1 MKRIIKIKDKN
12 IDKESAIITIKIIV
26 FPIVSFVIMIFGIFF
41 LVGKLN
47 NFRSLP
53 ENYRGN
59 TLEYH
64 QEYGIRPDLLI
75 GDFDTLSPE
84 ILKKW
89 ETQGVPGYLV
99 KDFYIYRK
107 KVLLGFYHYI
117 MLSKKKNG
125 LKIDSGSQYLSTPFN
140 KLIFSY
146 YKNFVPKERPPIV
159 NREDI

>member
-1 MKRIIKIKDKN
+1 MKEIRKIKEKN
-12 IDKESAIITIKIIV
+12 IDKESAIITINIIV
-26 FPIVSFVIMIFGIFF
+26 FSIVSFVIIIFGIFF

-47 NFRSLP
+47 NFYYLP

-64 QEYGIRPDLLI
+64 HEHLTQEGFSYFRKG
-75 GDFDTLSPE
+75 
-84 ILKKW
+84 

>member
-1 MKRIIKIKDKN
+1 MKRIIKIKEKN

-26 FPIVSFVIMIFGIFF
+26 FSIVSFVIMIFGIFC

-64 QEYGIRPDLLI
+64 HEHLTQEGFSYFRKG
-75 GDFDTLSPE
+75 
-84 ILKKW
+84 
-89 ETQGVPGYLV
+89 ETQGVPEYLV

-159 NREDI
+159 NREDIQ

>member
-59 TLEYH
+59 TLEYQH
-64 QEYGIRPDLLI
+64 EHLTQEGFSYFRKG
-75 GDFDTLSPE
+75 
-84 ILKKW
+84 

>member
-12 IDKESAIITIKIIV
+12 IDKESAIIMIKIIV

-64 QEYGIRPDLLI
+64 HEHLTQEGFSYFRKG
-75 GDFDTLSPE
+75 
-84 ILKKW
+84 

-159 NREDI
+159 NRKDIQ

>member
-12 IDKESAIITIKIIV
+12 IDKESAIIMIKIIV

-64 QEYGIRPDLLI
+64 HEHLTQEGFSYFRKG
-75 GDFDTLSPE
+75 
-84 ILKKW
+84 

-146 YKNFVPKERPPIV
+146 YKNFRCLKNVPR
-159 NREDI
+159 

>member
-1 MKRIIKIKDKN
+1 MKRIIKIKEKN
-12 IDKESAIITIKIIV
+12 IDKESAIIAIKIIV

-64 QEYGIRPDLLI
+64 HEHLTQEGFSYFRKG
-75 GDFDTLSPE
+75 
-84 ILKKW
+84 

-146 YKNFVPKERPPIV
+146 YKNFVPKERPPII
-159 NREDI
+159 NREDIQ

>member
-64 QEYGIRPDLLI
+64 HEHLTQEGFSYFRKG
-75 GDFDTLSPE
+75 
-84 ILKKW
+84 

-140 KLIFSY
+140 KLIFS
-146 YKNFVPKERPPIV
+146 
-159 NREDI
+159 

>member
-64 QEYGIRPDLLI
+64 HEHLTQEGFSYFRKG
-75 GDFDTLSPE
+75 
-84 ILKKW
+84 

-107 KVLLGFYHYI
+107 KVLWGFYHYI

>member
-12 IDKESAIITIKIIV
+12 IDKESAIIMIKIIV

-64 QEYGIRPDLLI
+64 HEHLTQEGFSYFRKG
-75 GDFDTLSPE
+75 
-84 ILKKW
+84 

-159 NREDI
+159 NRDDI

>member
-12 IDKESAIITIKIIV
+12 IDKESAIIMIKIIV

-64 QEYGIRPDLLI
+64 HEHLTQEGFSYFRKG
-75 GDFDTLSPE
+75 
-84 ILKKW
+84 

-107 KVLLGFYHYI
+107 KVLLGFYLYI

>member
-64 QEYGIRPDLLI
+64 HEHLTQEGFSYFRKG
-75 GDFDTLSPE
+75 
-84 ILKKW
+84 

-159 NREDI
+159 NREDLL

>member
-64 QEYGIRPDLLI
+64 HEHLTQEGFSYFRKG
-75 GDFDTLSPE
+75 
-84 ILKKW
+84 

-125 LKIDSGSQYLSTPFN
+125 LKIDSGGQYLSTPFN

-159 NREDI
+159 NREDIQ

>member
-64 QEYGIRPDLLI
+64 HEHLTQEGFSYFRKG
-75 GDFDTLSPE
+75 
-84 ILKKW
+84 

-107 KVLLGFYHYI
+107 KVLLCFYHYI

>member
-64 QEYGIRPDLLI
+64 HEHLTQEGFSYFRKG
-75 GDFDTLSPE
+75 
-84 ILKKW
+84 

-146 YKNFVPKERPPIV
+146 YKNFVPKERPQIV

>member
-64 QEYGIRPDLLI
+64 HEHLTQEGFSYFRKG
-75 GDFDTLSPE
+75 
-84 ILKKW
+84 

>member
-64 QEYGIRPDLLI
+64 HEHLTQEGFSYFRKG
-75 GDFDTLSPE
+75 
-84 ILKKW
+84 

-125 LKIDSGSQYLSTPFN
+125 LKIDSGGQYLSTPFN

-159 NREDI
+159 NRKDIQ

>member
-1 MKRIIKIKDKN
+1 M
-12 IDKESAIITIKIIV
+12 
-26 FPIVSFVIMIFGIFF
+26 
-41 LVGKLN
+41 
-47 NFRSLP
+47 P
-53 ENYRGN
+53 EDYRGN
-59 TLEYH
+59 TLGYH
-64 QEYGIRPDLLI
+64 HEHLTQEGFSYFRKG
-75 GDFDTLSPE
+75 
-84 ILKKW
+84 

-125 LKIDSGSQYLSTPFN
+125 LKIDSGGQYLSTPFN

-159 NREDI
+159 NREDIQ

>member
-64 QEYGIRPDLLI
+64 HEHLTQEGFSYFRKG
-75 GDFDTLSPE
+75 
-84 ILKKW
+84 

-146 YKNFVPKERPPIV
+146 YKNFVPKECPPIV

>member
-1 MKRIIKIKDKN
+1 MKRIIKIKEKN

-26 FPIVSFVIMIFGIFF
+26 FPIVSFVIIIFGILF

-64 QEYGIRPDLLI
+64 HEHLTQEGFSYFRKG
-75 GDFDTLSPE
+75 
-84 ILKKW
+84 

>member
-1 MKRIIKIKDKN
+1 MKRIIKIKEKN

-26 FPIVSFVIMIFGIFF
+26 FPIVSFVIIIFGIFF

-47 NFRSLP
+47 NFYSLP

-64 QEYGIRPDLLI
+64 HEHLTQEGFSYFRKG
-75 GDFDTLSPE
+75 
-84 ILKKW
+84 

-159 NREDI
+159 NREDIQ

>member
-26 FPIVSFVIMIFGIFF
+26 FPIVSFVIMIFGILF

-47 NFRSLP
+47 NFYSLP

-64 QEYGIRPDLLI
+64 HEHLTQEGFSYFRKG
-75 GDFDTLSPE
+75 
-84 ILKKW
+84 

>member
-64 QEYGIRPDLLI
+64 HEHLTQEGFSYFRKG
-75 GDFDTLSPE
+75 
-84 ILKKW
+84 

-159 NREDI
+159 NRKDIQ